1 MFKNCNNTKRMGD
14 IGEAKAV
21 FEFVKEGFNVFLPIN
36 EFQKADL
43 VIGHNNSLYS
53 IQVKTTK
60 TKGSSNKYVVQLKT
74 TGKNSSAVSV
84 SNREDG
90 DYDFLFVL
98 TDDGDW
104 YLVPESV
111 LPKTSATLN
120 ETYAEFKNNF
130 SAITE

>member
-21 FEFVKEGFNVFLPIN
+21 FEFVKEGLDVFLPVN

-43 VIGHNNSLYS
+43 VVGYNSALFKV
-53 IQVKTTK
+53 QVKTTK
-60 TKGSSNKYVVQLKT
+60 TKGPSNKYVVQLKT
-74 TGKNSSAVSV
+74 TGKNSTAISIC
-84 SNREDG
+84 NREDG

-104 YLVPESV
+104 YLIPENV

-120 ETYAEFKNNF
+120 ESYDKFKNNF
-130 SAITE
+130 NGIK